1 MRVTITTRGLARWLA
16 RPVGR
21 VLLSAALVVFIA
33 GGLAFVHYYNVYA
46 GVIDERLSTPIF
58 HQPSLVFAAPKT
70 VNLGES
76 LTPEQF
82 TQWLREAGYASD
94 QASPVGSYVRA
105 GDVVRVTP
113 GPEAYHAVTPVQVQF
128 DGGVVG
134 GIANL
139 ENPGAPVAMNSTSLE
154 PQVMTSLFND
164 KREKRRLVKYTD
176 LPPQLIQ
183 AVIDIEDRGYFE
195 HGAVNWKR
203 VPAAMFRDLR
213 AGRAEQG
220 ASTITMQT
228 ARNIFGLGFERQGWA
243 GAKRKLE
250 ETLVSMELEERL
262 TKQQIFELY
271 ANQLYMGQRGS
282 YSIHGFGEAADAY
295 FDKSVQDLDVA
306 QCALLAGIIHA
317 PNSDSPYRHPERAK
331 RRRDEVLQAMVRA
344 GAITN
349 AQRLAADKEPLVTTS
364 ANNEASDAP
373 YFTDMVRDRLSD
385 KLPETDLSKESYRI
399 YTTLDPELQT
409 AAANA
414 VTEGMKEVDKA
425 VARLQAARHRRR
437 RGAPAVA
444 EPKAQVALVALDPHT
459 GAVLALVGGRNY
471 AYSQLNHAL
480 APRPTGSIFKP
491 FVYATALETGLLS
504 NLTPITQT
512 SVVNDA
518 PTTFDGGYA
527 PANFENEYFGPV
539 TLRVALEHSLNNA
552 TISLAEE
559 VGLQAVTDLAHAAG
573 IANAR
578 PTPSEA
584 IGTYTATPLQMAGA
598 YTVFANGGVREAP
611 RLINAVQTPDG
622 GVVLQQNPQPQP
634 VLDPRV
640 AFLTTNLME
649 SVLDAGTAVRVRASG
664 FSAPA
669 AGKTGTSHDAWFA
682 GYTDNLLC
690 VVWVGLDDY
699 EDLCPKGGPCVQ
711 GAEAALPIW
720 TDFMKAAVRLP
731 AYANPP
737 AFTPPPGV
745 VAVKM
750 DTVSHEVA
758 TPLCPPAETQ
768 VNYFLDGTQP
778 KVMCHL
784 HPSNLMPR
792 GIAAAATA
800 AASGLY
806 HLIVPASPPPPVAAH
821 TLVQPAVKVT
831 AAPPA
836 PKPQP
841 KPQKKR
847 GLFGRIL
854 HALGGG
860 GDGGGG
866 GG

>member
-1 MRVTITTRGLARWLA
+1 MRVTITARGLARWLA
-16 RPVGR
+16 RPWGR
-21 VLLSAALVVFIA
+21 VLLAAALTIFIA

-46 GVIDERLSTPIF
+46 AVIDERLRAPIF
-58 HQPSLVFAAPKT
+58 HQPSLVFATPKT
-70 VNLGES
+70 VQVGEN
-76 LTPEQF
+76 LTPEQLE
-82 TQWLREAGYASD
+82 QWLRAAGYASD
-94 QASPVGSYVRA
+94 QASPVGSYVQA
-105 GDVVRVTP
+105 GDAVRITP
-113 GPEAYHAVTPVQVQF
+113 GPEASRAVTPVEVQF
-128 DGGVVG
+128 AGGAVS
-134 GIANL
+134 GISNL
-139 ENPGAPVAMNSTSLE
+139 QDAAAPQAMNSFAME
-154 PQVMTSLFND
+154 PEVLTSLFND

-176 LPPQLIQ
+176 LPPTLIQ
-183 AVIDIEDRGYFE
+183 AVIDIEDRGYFQ

-220 ASTITMQT
+220 ASTITMQV
-228 ARNIFGLGFERQGWA
+228 ARNIFDLGFQKTA
-243 GAKRKLE
+243 SRKLE
-250 ETLVSMELEERL
+250 ETLVAMELEERL

-295 FDKSVQDLDVA
+295 FDKPVQNLDLA

-344 GAITN
+344 GAITD
-349 AQRLAADKEPLVTTS
+349 AQRLAADQEPVVTTS

-385 KLPETDLSKESYRI
+385 KLPETDLSKASYRI
-399 YTTLDPELQT
+399 YTTLDPDLQT
-409 AAANA
+409 AAAQA
-414 VTEGMKEVDKA
+414 VTEGMKDVDKA
-425 VARLQAARHRRR
+425 VKRLLAARHKRR
-437 RGAPAVA
+437 RGAKPAA
-444 EPKAQVALVALDPHT
+444 EPQPQVALVALDPHT

-471 AYSQLNHAL
+471 AFSQLNHAL
-480 APRPTGSIFKP
+480 ALRPTGSIFKP
-491 FVYATALETGLLS
+491 FVYATALETGLLP

-512 SVVNDA
+512 SIVNDA
-518 PTTFDGGYA
+518 PTTFTGGYA

-573 IANAR
+573 IVNAQ

-584 IGTYTATPLQMAGA
+584 IGTYRATPLQMAGA
-598 YTVFANGGVREAP
+598 YTVFANGGVLERP
-611 RLINAVQTPDG
+611 RFIDAVQTPDG
-622 GVVLQQNPQPQP
+622 NVVLQQHAQGQP

-649 SVLDAGTAVRVRASG
+649 SVLDAGTAARVRASG
-664 FSAPA
+664 FTAPA

-682 GYTDNLLC
+682 GYTDKLLC

-699 EDLCPKGGPCVQ
+699 QDLCPKGGPCVQ

-720 TDFMKAAVRLP
+720 TDFMKAAIKLP
-731 AYANPP
+731 AYANPQP
-737 AFTPPPGV
+737 FAPPPGV

-758 TPLCPPAETQ
+758 TPLCPPDQTQ

-784 HPSNLMPR
+784 HTSNLMPR
-792 GIAAAATA
+792 GIAAAAEA
-800 AASGLY
+800 GASSLY
-806 HLIVPASPPPPVAAH
+806 HLIVPATPPPPPAPAAKAPSRAP
-821 TLVQPAVKVT
+821 VQAAKA
-831 AAPPA
+831 AAPGKKPN
-836 PKPQP
+836 PKPEE
-841 KPQKKR
+841 KKKS
-847 GLFGRIL
+847 GFFSRIL

-860 GDGGGG
+860 GGG
-866 GG
+866 